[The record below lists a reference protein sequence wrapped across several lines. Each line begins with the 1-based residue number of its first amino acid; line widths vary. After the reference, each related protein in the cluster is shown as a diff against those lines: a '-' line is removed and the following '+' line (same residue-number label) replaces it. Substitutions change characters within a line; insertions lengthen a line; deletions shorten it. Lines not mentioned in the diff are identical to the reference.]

1 MLDQLMQKSLEKR
14 LVVVIA
20 SVLILV
26 AGIFVV
32 GSLPVDVFPDLTAPT
47 VTIMTEAH
55 GMAPEEVEM
64 LVTFP
69 IETAVNGASGVRRVR
84 SNSVQGLSTIWVE
97 FDWGTDIFKA
107 RQIVNE
113 KMQAIGHTMP
123 PGVDPP
129 VLAPITSIMGEIML
143 VGLTSDK
150 TSPMD
155 LRSLADFNI
164 RRRLLAVSGVAQIL
178 VYGGEAK
185 QYQVQ
190 VDPYLL
196 RQYGITLRQVYKAV
210 SGSNI
215 NAAGGFFV
223 DSGQEYLIRGI
234 GRIHDLEEL
243 KQAVITVKGN
253 TPVLIGDVADVVIA
267 PAVKIGEA
275 SINNKHGVLL
285 IISKQPDTNT
295 LELTERLDEVLAT
308 VKKTLPADITLHTH
322 VFRQADFIDIAVDN
336 LMKALWEGAILVIIV
351 LILFLGN
358 LRTTFIS
365 AIAIPLSLI
374 MAVLILKLFNLSI
387 NTMTL
392 GGMAIAIGVLVDDA
406 IIYVE
411 NVYRRLRQ
419 NITKPKAEQRPF
431 VKVVS
436 DASSEIRTPIAMATF
451 IVIIVFLPLFFLSGV
466 EGRMLKPLG
475 FAYTVSIFASLL
487 VAVTITPALSSYLF
501 RNIKPGEH
509 KDSWALGKLKT
520 LYEPLLMWSIKRKAV
535 IMSAAGVLVL
545 AAVITMSFLG
555 REFLPAFN
563 EGTLNI
569 SMATIPG
576 TSLEESDKI
585 GQMVETILLEDPAV
599 LSTARRT
606 GRTELDEHSMGSHAH
621 EMEVRIDLTKTD
633 KKELLDRLRQSLS
646 LVPGSNITIGQP
658 ISHRIDHM
666 LSGTRATIAVKIFGT
681 DLYKLRKI
689 AGQVESQMQTVDG
702 VVDLSIEQQADI
714 PQVRIRANRS
724 KMALYGLSSEDLDIF
739 IDIAFLGIE
748 TSQVYEHGSGNQF
761 PLVIRYPDRYRRDL
775 DALRNSLID
784 APALAENGNGN
795 ENGNGQHTWIPLE
808 TITDI
813 VEERGPNYISREN
826 VQRKLVVQ
834 ANVSGRDVRGVVGD
848 IKKLIN
854 ENVRLPEGYFVEYG
868 GQFESEARAS
878 RTILLLS
885 IVAIF
890 AILIALYM
898 EFGNLRQSLLVMV
911 NLPLALIG
919 GVFVIFFTGKIISI
933 ASMVGFITLFGIAVR
948 NGIMMISHYN
958 HLMEKEGKTLMQ
970 AVIQG
975 SLERLS
981 PIIMTAL
988 TTGLALVPL
997 ALAMDKPGSEIQAP
1011 MSIVILGGLLTATF
1025 LNMIVIPVMF
1035 VKWGKKA

>member
-1 MLDQLMQKSLEKR
+1 MQKSLEKR

-20 SVLILV
+20 SIVILI

-32 GSLPVDVFPDLTAPT
+32 GRLPVDVFPDLTAPT
-47 VTIMTEAH
+47 VTIMTESH

-97 FDWGTDIFKA
+97 FEWGTDIFKA

-113 KMQAIGHTMP
+113 KMQAIGHTLP

-143 VGLTSDK
+143 VGLTSEK

-196 RQYGITLRQVYKAV
+196 RQYGITLHQVYKAV
-210 SGSNI
+210 AGSNI
-215 NAAGGFFV
+215 NAAGGFFI

-234 GRIHDLEEL
+234 GRVHDLREL
-243 KQAVITVKGN
+243 EQSVITVKGT
-253 TPVLIGDVADVVIA
+253 TPVQIGDVADVVIA

-275 SINNKHGVLL
+275 SINNEHGVLL

-295 LELTERLDEVLAT
+295 LELTERLDQVLAT
-308 VKKTLPADITLHTH
+308 VKKTLPADVTLHTH
-322 VFRQADFIDIAVDN
+322 IFRQADFINIAVDN
-336 LMKALWEGAILVIIV
+336 LLKALWEGAILVIIV

-358 LRTTFIS
+358 IRTTFIS

-374 MAVLILKLFNLSI
+374 MAVLILKLFDLTI

-419 NITKPKAEQRPF
+419 NIARPKEEQQPF
-431 VKVVS
+431 IKVVS
-436 DASSEIRTPIAMATF
+436 EASSEIRTPIAMATF

-501 RNIKPGEH
+501 QGLKPGEH
-509 KDSWALGKLKT
+509 KDSWALAKLKK

-535 IMSAAGVLVL
+535 IMSIAVGLVL
-545 AAVITMSFLG
+545 AALITMGFLG
-555 REFLPAFN
+555 REFLPEFN

-585 GQMVETILLEDPAV
+585 GAMVETILLEDPAV

-621 EMEVRIDLTKTD
+621 EMEVRIDLSETGKT
-633 KKELLDRLRQSLS
+633 ELLNRLREALS
-646 LVPGSNITIGQP
+646 LVPGTNITIGQP

-689 AGQVESQMQTVDG
+689 AGQIETQMQAVPG

-724 KMALYGLSSEDLDIF
+724 KMALYGLSSEELDLF
-739 IDIAFLGIE
+739 IDIAFLGIK
-748 TSQVYEHGSGNQF
+748 TSTVYEHGTGNQY
-761 PLVIRYPDRYRRDL
+761 PLVIRYPDRYRSDL
-775 DALRNSLID
+775 DAIRNSLID
-784 APALAENGNGN
+784 APALSNNGNN
-795 ENGNGQHTWIPLE
+795 DQHIWIPLE
-808 TITDI
+808 TITEI
-813 VEERGPNYISREN
+813 AEERGPNYISREN
-826 VQRKLVVQ
+826 VQRKLVVM
-834 ANVSGRDVRGVVGD
+834 ANVSGRDVRSVVGD

-854 ENVRLPEGYFVEYG
+854 ENVKMPEGYFVEYG

-919 GVFVIFFTGKIISI
+919 GVFVIFFTHKVISI

-1035 VKWGKKA
+1035 VKWGKKS